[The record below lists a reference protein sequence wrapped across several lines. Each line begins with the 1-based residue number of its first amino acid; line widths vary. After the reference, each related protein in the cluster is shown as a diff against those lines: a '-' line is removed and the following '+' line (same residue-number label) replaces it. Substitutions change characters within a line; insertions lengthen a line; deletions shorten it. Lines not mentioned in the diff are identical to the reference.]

1 MKILG
6 RLFSPLNIFSNFA
19 TFLKTFFQFRT
30 KSALTVEYATYKN
43 KKV

>member
-19 TFLKTFFQFRT
+19 TFLKTFFG
-30 KSALTVEYATYKN
+30 SAQRLH
-43 KKV
+43 